1 MNDETYSQ
9 LVYVTYYIALKIEG
23 VCGKKSTRRI
33 LASLTVLNNDA
44 LTVVLAGIHN
54 RIRPDNKVRMGHV
67 HKAQLPILKAQSK
80 RIFILL
86 LASKRD
92 LSKLDDEIIKYF
104 DRRKKYQN
112 SKKA

>member
-33 LASLTVLNNDA
+33 LASLTVLNNEA
-44 LTVVLAGIHN
+44 LTEVLAGIHN
-54 RIRPDNKVRMGHV
+54 RIRPDNKVRMGHD

>member
-9 LVYVTYYIALKIEG
+9 LVYVIYYIALEIEG
-23 VCGKKSTRRI
+23 VCGKKSAQRI
-33 LASLTVLNNDA
+33 LASLTVLNNEA
-44 LTVVLAGIHN
+44 LTEVLAGIHN

-104 DRRKKYQN
+104 NRRKKYQN

>member
-9 LVYVTYYIALKIEG
+9 LVYVIYYIALEIEG
-23 VCGKKSTRRI
+23 VCGKKSTQRI
-33 LASLTVLNNDA
+33 LASLTVLNNEA
-44 LTVVLAGIHN
+44 LTEVLAGIHN

>member
-9 LVYVTYYIALKIEG
+9 LVYVICYIALEIEG
-23 VCGKKSTRRI
+23 VCGKKATRRI
-33 LASLTVLNNDA
+33 LARLAVLNDEA

-67 HKAQLPILKAQSK
+67 HKAELPILKAQSK

>member
-9 LVYVTYYIALKIEG
+9 LVYVICYIALEIEG
-23 VCGKKSTRRI
+23 VCGKKATRRI
-33 LASLTVLNNDA
+33 LARLAVLNDEA

-80 RIFILL
+80 RIFKLL
-86 LASKRD
+86 LASKRN
-92 LSKLDDEIIKYF
+92 LSKLDDEIVKYF
-104 DRRKKYQN
+104 ERRMKYLN